1 MKEQETEYSIVRKR
15 EDWQEIPVASIG
27 HSLWTENPGITA
39 EGQLCYDEERLY
51 VHMKA
56 VEKEIRA
63 VYTAPLSPVFLDS
76 CLEFFFRLEG
86 SGNYFNFEINP
97 NGCLCV
103 QYGPDRRDRIN
114 IVRNDEREYFDIRT
128 GRTSE
133 GWEVFYSIPLG
144 FIRLF
149 HPGYA
154 FTGGLSANL
163 YKCGDQTPHRHFL
176 AWKPVQTPKP
186 DFHRPEFFGR
196 MRFEEERQKGN
207 DRGR

>member
-1 MKEQETEYSIVRKR
+1 MKEQGTEYSIVRKR

-76 CLEFFFRLEG
+76 CLEFFFRPDG

-176 AWKPVQTPKP
+176 AWKSVQTPKP

>member
-1 MKEQETEYSIVRKR
+1 MKEQGTEYSIVRKR

-149 HPGYA
+149 HPGYV
-154 FTGGLSANL
+154 FTGGLTANL
-163 YKCGDQTPHRHFL
+163 YKCGDETPRSHFL
-176 AWKPVQTPKP
+176 AWKPVQTLKP

-196 MRFEEERQKGN
+196 RRFEEE
-207 DRGR
+207 